1 MIPFA
6 FPIFLDKRP
15 RSPQYRQW
23 ANRLALVLFS
33 LTALVGLAV
42 KYLNYPLP

>member
-6 FPIFLDKRP
+6 FPIFLEERP

-23 ANRLALVLFS
+23 ANRLALILFS

-42 KYLNYPLP
+42 KFLS

>member
-6 FPIFLDKRP
+6 FPLFLDDRS
-15 RSPQYRQW
+15 RSPQYRRR

-33 LTALVGLAV
+33 LTALMGLAV
-42 KYLNYPLP
+42 KYLT

>member
-6 FPIFLDKRP
+6 FPIFLDERP
-15 RSPQYRQW
+15 RSPQYRQR
-23 ANRLALVLFS
+23 ANRLALILFS

-42 KYLNYPLP
+42 KYLS